1 VPSWS
6 PGEEAAIEM
15 RSPDAMANPYLAFA
29 VSLAAALEGIRNG
42 DDPPDP
48 LDDAISLHTDE
59 GMQRIGV
66 PRLPGTLGEALSALT
81 QDDLVQG
88 ALGDYINHLLLT
100 VKWAEWEEYRAYVGP
115 WELLRYGDA

>member
-1 VPSWS
+1 
-6 PGEEAAIEM
+6 
-15 RSPDAMANPYLAFA
+15 
-29 VSLAAALEGIRNG
+29 
-42 DDPPDP
+42 
-48 LDDAISLHTDE
+48 
-59 GMQRIGV
+59 
-66 PRLPGTLGEALSALT
+66 LPGTLGEALSALT